1 MILTDFTLAQLA
13 NDLATYIY
21 NMSYNGA
28 KFSSLPPMFR
38 TLYTSATIN
47 VCWWG
52 SPRVYA
58 NWTINESTAISNNA
72 SLNSVLA
79 SVQDALKKVN
89 SNLNTK
95 IDDNNLQATYNAI
108 IDFLENNVCLATSMF
123 TSAKY
128 PIFISNA
135 KANINPSTVN
145 IRASDMINTIDTHL
159 IYSRARNK
167 HKLYVV
173 KYTPHYWKVNV

>member
-13 NDLATYIY
+13 NDLASYIY
-21 NMSYNGA
+21 NMTYNGA
-28 KFSSLPPMFR
+28 KYSSLPPMFKPG
-38 TLYTSATIN
+38 YTSATIN

-58 NWTINESTAISNNA
+58 NWTINETTSISSNA
-72 SLNSVLA
+72 SLNSVRA

-108 IDFLENNVCLATSMF
+108 MDFLENSICLATSMF
-123 TSAKY
+123 TNNKY
-128 PIFISNA
+128 MIFMSNT
-135 KANINPSTVN
+135 KPNIASSSVN
-145 IRASDMINTIDTHL
+145 IRASDMLQTTDVHL

-167 HKLYVV
+167 YKLYTV
-173 KYTPHYWKVNV
+173 KYVPHYWKVNV